1 MINEKL
7 LARINRVVQELPP
20 SLVDSVIGC
29 LAVGANRNC
38 DQEIKAQVL
47 SRVLVPKFRQ
57 LLLELI
63 DTWCKDAPL
72 LTCSALGA
80 MLATANYC
88 ERVRR
93 STSAELVWTGPDT
106 SGGGLRRTGQALL
119 QLINEAKDE
128 LTIVSFAVYRIPEI
142 VAALEN
148 TVNRGVFLRIIAETT
163 SADRGS
169 SIFRV
174 EENFGQIIMEK
185 ASVFVWPEEK
195 RPTNANGK
203 RGILH
208 VKCAVA
214 DKLTLFISS
223 ANLTA
228 NALRINMEMG
238 ILLHHPALADQLTRH
253 VDALISEGTFELVS
267 HGRTN

>member
-7 LARINRVVQELPP
+7 LARINSVVRELPP
-20 SLVDSVIGC
+20 SLLDSVIGC
-29 LAVGANRNC
+29 LSIGANRNC
-38 DQEIKAQVL
+38 DQEIKAQL
-47 SRVLVPKFRQ
+47 ISRVLVPKFRQ

-63 DTWCKDAPL
+63 DTWCKDAPQVA
-72 LTCSALGA
+72 CSSVGA
-80 MLATANYC
+80 MLATAKYC

-119 QLINEAKDE
+119 QLINDTKRE
-128 LTIVSFAVYRIPEI
+128 LIIVSFAVYRIPEI
-142 VAALEN
+142 VAALDEAV
-148 TVNRGVFLRIIAETT
+148 TRGVGLRIIAETPST
-163 SADRGS
+163 DRES
-169 SIFRV
+169 SIFSLEDNLGRT
-174 EENFGQIIMEK
+174 IMEK
-185 ASVFVWPEEK
+185 AKVFVWPEEK
-195 RPTNANGK
+195 RPTNAKGK

-214 DKLTLFISS
+214 DRLALFISS